1 MPGAPPT
8 GTAAGWSSVIGLI
21 VGTLSLLPFI
31 TFDEHT
37 SYLLTIA
44 VNIVRGI
51 GFGALGM
58 PLFAVAFA
66 AVGEQ
71 HTRDVSAQMN
81 IVQRVGGSLGTAVAT
96 VVLQQALSHQAHT
109 PAGAV
114 DRLPAHVLVADRDF
128 RVCHHSS
135 TQLLI
140 VERRTG
146 LRRLENARSVEVLEG
161 VEATV
166 ESA

>member
-1 MPGAPPT
+1 
-8 GTAAGWSSVIGLI
+8 
-21 VGTLSLLPFI
+21 
-31 TFDEHT
+31 
-37 SYLLTIA
+37 
-44 VNIVRGI
+44 
-51 GFGALGM
+51 M

-81 IVQRVGGSLGTAVAT
+81 IVQRVGGSLGTALAT
-96 VVLQQALSHQAHT
+96 VVLQQSLSHQAHT
-109 PAGAV
+109 PAGASIAFQHTYWW
-114 DRLPAHVLVADRDF
+114 LIAISAFAIIPA
-128 RVCHHSS
+128 

-146 LRRLENARSVEVLEG
+146 LRRLENARSAQVLEG